1 MRRLYYNKETLA
13 GDICEARAR
22 FLRSWARNTK
32 WKRITDLV
40 RQGRKSTRCLMIAPR
55 PLLSLLILIV
65 SFSRYSYVNLHC
77 IDIGGLA

>member
-13 GDICEARAR
+13 GDICESRAR

-40 RQGRKSTRCLMIAPR
+40 RRGRKSRAKTCLAKR
-55 PLLSLLILIV
+55 PKFQKEEV
-65 SFSRYSYVNLHC
+65 GKSRKVVAFVK
-77 IDIGGLA
+77 I

>member
-40 RQGRKSTRCLMIAPR
+40 RQGRKSRKTCLAKSPKFQKEE
-55 PLLSLLILIV
+55 V
-65 SFSRYSYVNLHC
+65 GKSRKVVAFVK
-77 IDIGGLA
+77 I